1 MQCPAC
7 SVENKPERKFCSAC
21 GHALPIACPAC
32 GFAND
37 AGDEFCGGCGGRLT
51 AGNRDLDIAAARRAN
66 PGERRQPR
74 PAYEAE
80 RRQLTVMF
88 CDLVDSTA
96 LSARLDPE
104 QLREVMRTFQSTC
117 EDVIARF
124 DGYVAQYLGDG
135 LLVYFGHPQAHEDD
149 AQRAV
154 RAGLS
159 ILSAMTQ
166 LNARPDAPP
175 EARLSIRVGIHTGLV
190 VVSEVGG
197 RQRHERLALGETPNL
212 AFHVQA
218 LAEPDTLAISGATLR
233 LVRGLFV
240 SDDLGQH
247 ALRGVAAPLHIYRV
261 LGESG
266 ARSRLDA
273 AAVVGLTPLVG
284 REQEVGLLLD
294 RWSQVADG
302 EGHVVLVTGDAGI
315 GKSRLVQVLIDRVP
329 GGPQCRLELRCS
341 AYYANSPLYPII
353 EFLPRVLGWSR
364 DDSDEAQARQ
374 AGGIRR
380 SAWRLQRRG
389 SAAARIAAVAAAFP
403 TPAAAPD
410 ESLTARRSGHSRRC
424 SPWCWLWPSSS
435 RCCWWWR
442 TCTGSTRPPPISCA
456 C

>member
-1 MQCPAC
+1 MQR
-7 SVENKPERKFCSAC
+7 RKQAGAEVLLGLRSR
-21 GHALPIACPAC
+21 LPIACPAC

-51 AGNRDLDIAAARRAN
+51 AGNRDLDIAGQRGAPIQA
-66 PGERRQPR
+66 ERRQPR

-233 LVRGLFV
+233 LVRGLVV

-266 ARSRLDA
+266 ARSSRR
-273 AAVVGLTPLVG
+273 PLVVDH
-284 REQEVGLLLD
+284 EAIVDVAEEFNGLA
-294 RWSQVADG
+294 VAR
-302 EGHVVLVTGDAGI
+302 VAAGM
-315 GKSRLVQVLIDRVP
+315 LIPAR
-329 GGPQCRLELRCS
+329 LRCQ
-341 AYYANSPLYPII
+341 
-353 EFLPRVLGWSR
+353 RV
-364 DDSDEAQARQ
+364 
-374 AGGIRR
+374 RR
-380 SAWRLQRRG
+380 SPGWC
-389 SAAARIAAVAAAFP
+389 
-403 TPAAAPD
+403 
-410 ESLTARRSGHSRRC
+410 RC
-424 SPWCWLWPSSS
+424 
-435 RCCWWWR
+435 
-442 TCTGSTRPPPISCA
+442 
-456 C
+456 